1 MTTIASALG
10 LRQNRCSTQGERHL
24 HGKEVVEMRVLK
36 VGDGTMIQPQTEV
49 GGSTDGDLSDLAP
62 PDLAGLDAGPSHP
75 LVLVRWQDAWFD
87 ADQQDAEDWR
97 SDYLVQTVGFVVRQE
112 PDLVS
117 VAQEL
122 LPEGDGYRAVTHI
135 PRGMIVSMMPLTNIR
150 RERRAEAGTASA
162 IVESSHLEQ
171 AVGA

>member
-1 MTTIASALG
+1 MLNQRRDATG
-10 LRQNRCSTQGERHL
+10 R
-24 HGKEVVEMRVLK
+24 KEVVEMRVLK
-36 VGDGTMIQPQTEV
+36 VGDGTMIQPQPEV
-49 GGSTDGDLSDLAP
+49 AASTDSEPADFAPSDFAP
-62 PDLAGLDAGPSHP
+62 AHP

-97 SDYLVQTVGFVVRQE
+97 NDYLVQTVGFVVRQE

-117 VAQEL
+117 IAQEL

-135 PRGMIVSMMPLTNIR
+135 PRGIIFSMMPLTNLR

>member
-1 MTTIASALG
+1 MLN
-10 LRQNRCSTQGERHL
+10 LRRDATGR
-24 HGKEVVEMRVLK
+24 KEVVEMRVLK
-36 VGDGTMIQPQTEV
+36 VGDGTMIQPQPEV
-49 GGSTDGDLSDLAP
+49 ATSSESEPVDVA
-62 PDLAGLDAGPSHP
+62 PSHP

-97 SDYLVQTVGFVVRQE
+97 NDYLVQTVGFVVRQE

-135 PRGMIVSMMPLTNIR
+135 PRGMIVSMMPLTNLR

-162 IVESSHLEQ
+162 IVEGSHLEQ

>member
-1 MTTIASALG
+1 
-10 LRQNRCSTQGERHL
+10 
-24 HGKEVVEMRVLK
+24 MRVLK
-36 VGDGTMIQPQTEV
+36 VGDGTMIQPQPEV
-49 GGSTDGDLSDLAP
+49 APSTDSEPADVA
-62 PDLAGLDAGPSHP
+62 PSHP

>member
-1 MTTIASALG
+1 MLN
-10 LRQNRCSTQGERHL
+10 LRRDATGR
-24 HGKEVVEMRVLK
+24 KEVVEMRVLK
-36 VGDGTMIQPQTEV
+36 VGDGTMIQPQPEV
-49 GGSTDGDLSDLAP
+49 ATSTDTEPADVA
-62 PDLAGLDAGPSHP
+62 PSHP

-97 SDYLVQTVGFVVRQE
+97 NDYLVQTVGFVVRQE

-135 PRGMIVSMMPLTNIR
+135 PRGMIVSMMPLTNLR

-162 IVESSHLEQ
+162 IVEGSHLEQ

>member
-1 MTTIASALG
+1 LLLRSAYG
-10 LRQNRCSTQGERHL
+10 RTDAEPKERYL

-62 PDLAGLDAGPSHP
+62 PDLAALDAGPSHP

-117 VAQEL
+117 VAQEV

-135 PRGMIVSMMPLTNIR
+135 PRGMIVSMMPLTNSR
-150 RERRAEAGTASA
+150 RSERRADPGTASA
-162 IVESSHLEQ
+162 VVESSHLEQ

>member
-1 MTTIASALG
+1 MLN
-10 LRQNRCSTQGERHL
+10 LRRDATER
-24 HGKEVVEMRVLK
+24 KEVVEMRVLK
-36 VGDGTMIQPQTEV
+36 VGDGTMIQPQPEV
-49 GGSTDGDLSDLAP
+49 ATSSESEPVDVA
-62 PDLAGLDAGPSHP
+62 PSHP

-97 SDYLVQTVGFVVRQE
+97 NDYLVQTVGFVVRQE

-135 PRGMIVSMMPLTNIR
+135 PRGMIVSMMPLTNLR

-162 IVESSHLEQ
+162 IVEGSHLEQ

>member
-1 MTTIASALG
+1 MLNQRRDATG
-10 LRQNRCSTQGERHL
+10 R
-24 HGKEVVEMRVLK
+24 KEVVEMRVLK
-36 VGDGTMIQPQTEV
+36 VGDGTMIQPQPEV
-49 GGSTDGDLSDLAP
+49 AASTDSEPVDVAPSDFAP
-62 PDLAGLDAGPSHP
+62 THP

-97 SDYLVQTVGFVVRQE
+97 NDYLVQTVGFVVRQE

-117 VAQEL
+117 IAQEL

-135 PRGMIVSMMPLTNIR
+135 PRGMIVSMMPLTNLR

>member
-1 MTTIASALG
+1 
-10 LRQNRCSTQGERHL
+10 
-24 HGKEVVEMRVLK
+24 MRVLK
-36 VGDGTMIQPQTEV
+36 VGDGTTIQPQPEV
-49 GGSTDGDLSDLAP
+49 GASADDFADVAP
-62 PDLAGLDAGPSHP
+62 THP

-87 ADQQDAEDWR
+87 ADQQVDEDWR
-97 SDYLVQTVGFVVRQE
+97 NDYLVQTVGFVVRQE

-135 PRGMIVSMMPLTNIR
+135 PRGMIVSMMPLTNFR
-150 RERRAEAGTASA
+150 RSERRADAGTASA
-162 IVESSHLEQ
+162 VVESSHLEQ

>member
-1 MTTIASALG
+1 MLN
-10 LRQNRCSTQGERHL
+10 LRRDATGR
-24 HGKEVVEMRVLK
+24 KEVVEMRVLK
-36 VGDGTMIQPQTEV
+36 VGDGTMIQPQPEV
-49 GGSTDGDLSDLAP
+49 ATSTDSEPADVA
-62 PDLAGLDAGPSHP
+62 PSHP

-97 SDYLVQTVGFVVRQE
+97 NDYLVQTVGFVVRQE

-135 PRGMIVSMMPLTNIR
+135 PRGMIVSMMPLTNLR

-162 IVESSHLEQ
+162 IVEGSHLEQ

>member
-1 MTTIASALG
+1 MLN
-10 LRQNRCSTQGERHL
+10 LRRDATGR
-24 HGKEVVEMRVLK
+24 KEVVEMRVLK
-36 VGDGTMIQPQTEV
+36 VGDGTMIQPQPEV
-49 GGSTDGDLSDLAP
+49 AMSTDSEPADVA
-62 PDLAGLDAGPSHP
+62 PSHP

-97 SDYLVQTVGFVVRQE
+97 NDYLVQTVGFVVRQE

-135 PRGMIVSMMPLTNIR
+135 PRGMIVSMMPLTNLR

>member
-1 MTTIASALG
+1 MLNQRRDATG
-10 LRQNRCSTQGERHL
+10 R
-24 HGKEVVEMRVLK
+24 KEVVEMRVLK
-36 VGDGTMIQPQTEV
+36 VGDGTTIQPQPEV
-49 GGSTDGDLSDLAP
+49 AASTDSEPADLAP
-62 PDLAGLDAGPSHP
+62 SDFAPAHP

-135 PRGMIVSMMPLTNIR
+135 PRGMIVSMMPLTNLR
-150 RERRAEAGTASA
+150 RERRTEAGTASA

>member
-1 MTTIASALG
+1 ML
-10 LRQNRCSTQGERHL
+10 LRSSYGDTDAEPTKNATER
-24 HGKEVVEMRVLK
+24 KEVVEMRVLK
-36 VGDGTMIQPQTEV
+36 VGDGTMIQPQPEVAASADAPLTEV
-49 GGSTDGDLSDLAP
+49 
-62 PDLAGLDAGPSHP
+62 PSEVAAAHP

-97 SDYLVQTVGFVVRQE
+97 NDYLVQTVGFVVRQE

-135 PRGMIVSMMPLTNIR
+135 PRGMIVSMMPLTNLR

-162 IVESSHLEQ
+162 IAESSHLEQ

>member
-1 MTTIASALG
+1 
-10 LRQNRCSTQGERHL
+10 
-24 HGKEVVEMRVLK
+24 MRVLK
-36 VGDGTMIQPQTEV
+36 VGDGSM
-49 GGSTDGDLSDLAP
+49 
-62 PDLAGLDAGPSHP
+62 GLPEPETPVSPEEEYGTAAEIAPSHP

-87 ADQQDAEDWR
+87 PDQQDPEDWR

-117 VAQEL
+117 IAQEL

-135 PRGMIVSMMPLTNIR
+135 PRGMIVTMTPLTNAR
-150 RERRAEAGTASA
+150 RPERRAEAGTASA
-162 IVESSHLEQ
+162 VVGAAHLEQ

>member
-1 MTTIASALG
+1 MLNPRRDAKG
-10 LRQNRCSTQGERHL
+10 R
-24 HGKEVVEMRVLK
+24 KEVVEMRVLK
-36 VGDGTMIQPQTEV
+36 VGDGTMIQPQPEV
-49 GGSTDGDLSDLAP
+49 VPSTDTEPADVAPSDAVP
-62 PDLAGLDAGPSHP
+62 AHP

-97 SDYLVQTVGFVVRQE
+97 NDYLVQTVGFVVRQE

-135 PRGMIVSMMPLTNIR
+135 PRGMIVSMMPLTNLR